1 MCLFMAESQA
11 PSQDWFLQALPC
23 LVLSHSLAF
32 QCLFHCL
39 DLEFIH
45 LAIPILYLASFY
57 KPNKNGT
64 HLAGKT
70 SKPTS
75 DSTTLI
81 CPDRKRRER
90 DRFFPQ
96 TDYTLCS
103 GHPACA
109 RNAKPAA
116 TEAASKGCLLLTL
129 KATKGGSQLSNW

>member
-1 MCLFMAESQA
+1 MPMCLFMAESQA

-90 DRFFPQ
+90 ETVSFHRLTTHFAQAIQPAQGTPSQQPQ
-96 TDYTLCS
+96 RQ
-103 GHPACA
+103 PA
-109 RNAKPAA
+109 KAA
-116 TEAASKGCLLLTL
+116 YY
-129 KATKGGSQLSNW
+129 